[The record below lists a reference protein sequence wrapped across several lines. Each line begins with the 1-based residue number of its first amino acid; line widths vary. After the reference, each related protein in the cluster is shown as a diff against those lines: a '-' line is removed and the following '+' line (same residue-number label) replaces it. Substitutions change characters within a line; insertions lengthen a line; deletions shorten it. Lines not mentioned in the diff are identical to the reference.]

1 MKAYLRW
8 FRAGFVSS
16 RSGRPEGAHVRPNA
30 GRCPFGATATRG
42 YAVFKPLL
50 CAATLLALSA
60 SLFGQADSS
69 ASAGKVLV
77 LLPALINADAQHQWI
92 AGAIQQ
98 SLTTDL
104 TRHLPQS
111 IESGDRPA
119 RSINDALD
127 QARGV
132 DATQV
137 VTGAVQ
143 FNGDQLRF
151 TGQIVDVKT
160 AKPIAAI
167 IVTGQTRDLFVLED
181 SITEQ
186 ATKALLPRK
195 TNPTTA
201 PAAITPSGP
210 LRIDYAAAAPPAGME
225 YALPYQD
232 DRFAAERDRHFL
244 GTPSYYYGGW
254 GWGWG
259 YAPFGWWY
267 SPYPTASPGWAW

>member
-1 MKAYLRW
+1 
-8 FRAGFVSS
+8 
-16 RSGRPEGAHVRPNA
+16 
-30 GRCPFGATATRG
+30 
-42 YAVFKPLL
+42 
-50 CAATLLALSA
+50 
-60 SLFGQADSS
+60 
-69 ASAGKVLV
+69 LV

-119 RSINDALD
+119 RSINDAID

-195 TNPTTA
+195 TNPTTS